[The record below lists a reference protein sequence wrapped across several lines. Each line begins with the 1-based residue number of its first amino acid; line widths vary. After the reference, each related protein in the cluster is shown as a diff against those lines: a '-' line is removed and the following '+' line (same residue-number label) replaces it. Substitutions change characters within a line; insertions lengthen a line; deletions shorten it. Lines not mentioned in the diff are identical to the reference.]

1 MTISPPSDIILEVAR
16 AADPTA
22 LAAATERLRDIA
34 VARGRTGEGFETA
47 VAEAGRPPAPPPV
60 PMPPPSPERLRET
73 LAALAPSATPRLGAG
88 PDLPGAP
95 RVAAGPQTPAQAFEA
110 TFLRQVVETL
120 MPRSEAMFGE
130 GTAGSIWRGFLAEEI
145 GAELARAGG
154 VGIAAAVAEAHPQLG
169 QVNAAKAALWPEH
182 AQARL
187 QPAAAAHDGGAPY
200 FSGFY
205 RS

>member
-16 AADPTA
+16 AADPSA

-34 VARGRTGEGFETA
+34 AARGRSGEGFDTM
-47 VAEAGRPPAPPPV
+47 VAEAARRPAPPV
-60 PMPPPSPERLRET
+60 LMPPPSPERLRET
-73 LAALAPSATPRLGAG
+73 LAALAPSATPRIGTG

-95 RVAAGPQTPAQAFEA
+95 RAAAGPQSPAQAFEA

-120 MPRSEAMFGE
+120 MPESEAVFGE

-154 VGIAAAVAEAHPQLG
+154 VGIAAAVAEAHPGLG
-169 QVNAAKAALWPEH
+169 RVNAAKAALWPEH
-182 AQARL
+182 A
-187 QPAAAAHDGGAPY
+187 PAAAGAVGPSGGAPY

>member
-34 VARGRTGEGFETA
+34 AARGRTGEGFDA
-47 VAEAGRPPAPPPV
+47 MVADAARPPAPPPV

-73 LAALAPSATPRLGAG
+73 LAALAPSATPRIGAG
-88 PDLPGAP
+88 PDLAGAP
-95 RVAAGPQTPAQAFEA
+95 RATAGAETPAQAFEA

-120 MPRSEAMFGE
+120 MPQSEAVFGE

-154 VGIAAAVAEAHPQLG
+154 VGIAAAVAQAHPQLD
-169 QVNAAKAALWPEH
+169 QVDAATAALWPDH
-182 AQARL
+182 A
-187 QPAAAAHDGGAPY
+187 PAAAQAASAPPPAGAPY